1 MLGTFA
7 LILAATAADP
17 RPGLVEL
24 QLAGQPRQALAR
36 AEQELAERPE
46 PSRRLGLDYLR
57 GHLLDALRQLGDAN
71 EAFIRALGAT
81 PPLKPYS
88 LYRLAYDYDQMGHP
102 EMAAGLTATAVSSA
116 PSSPLLPEAVR
127 LLNRTLVRGGDCQ
140 ILRGLRAERMPAPQ
154 RREIDLARSG
164 CALRTGY
171 PDLARS
177 LLVSLLGESQ
187 EDEIARL
194 AAERL
199 STLLSEAEHGR
210 VPMLVGFTLQRHN
223 DLDRALAM
231 LQRAF
236 GKGDALSPHDAYE
249 TEMRTGE
256 ILLAQQRFAEASLT
270 FARGAGLAK
279 TAAERARAFYEEGRA
294 HELRGAGPAADR
306 KYRQAYAAEPQGAS
320 WAAASLLAVLRLE
333 WRAGSEAQALSLYE
347 KLTAD
352 PKWRGEA
359 ARAALFLAASD
370 LVRGRR
376 DRAGSWLTR
385 ARQGGRRDD
394 RLEADYWNGR
404 LAELEKNGREA
415 VDRYL
420 DVLRAD
426 PYHPL
431 AHAARVRLAAE
442 PLTRIAAAEGRRLA
456 GSGRLDDVYGA
467 WLLLGGDPAGRVAQ
481 RRLEQML
488 LADRRTAP
496 FLRLAEVPVRRW
508 PLWDKP
514 LVKPEEMLLALGVWH
529 AGAPAIRDHFPLSDP
544 SLGFTGALL
553 LARGG
558 DLGRSIAM
566 AEALRERA
574 PSRVPLALQPGEYRR
589 LLYPYPYRQNILA
602 VGPIRGVDPDL
613 LVALIR
619 EESHFDTSMLSPAS
633 SRGLVH
639 LSLGTARRLAVQI
652 NPQRL
657 SPEDLYRPE
666 VAIALGA
673 AYLGALLKD
682 FSGSTVAAVS
692 AYDAGEP
699 ETLLWRSQCFSQ
711 EPEEL
716 YTKIGTGETR
726 DYVRRVL
733 TGWELYGE
741 LY

>member
-7 LILAATAADP
+7 LILAVTAADP
-17 RPGLVEL
+17 RRDLVEL
-24 QLAGQPRQALAR
+24 QLAGQSRQALAR
-36 AEQELAERPE
+36 VEQELSERPE
-46 PSRRLGLDYLR
+46 PSRKLGLDYLR
-57 GHLLDALRQLGDAN
+57 GHLLDILGRYGDAN
-71 EAFIRALGAT
+71 EAFVRTLAAT
-81 PPLKPYS
+81 PSLKPYS
-88 LYRLAYDYDQMGHP
+88 LYRLAYDLDQLGHP
-102 EMAAGLTATAVSSA
+102 EVAAGLTATAVAEA

-127 LLNRTLVRGGDCQ
+127 LLDRTLVKGGDCQ
-140 ILRGLRAERMPAPQ
+140 VLRRLRTEPMPAPQ
-154 RREIDLARSG
+154 RREVDLARSD
-164 CALRTGY
+164 CASRTGY

-177 LLVSLLGESQ
+177 LQVSLLGESR

-199 STLLSEAEHGR
+199 STLLSESEHGR
-210 VPMLVGFTLQRHN
+210 VPMLVGLTLQRHN
-223 DLDRALAM
+223 DLDGALSM
-231 LQRAF
+231 LQRAA
-236 GKGDALSPHDAYE
+236 GKGNALSPRDAYE
-249 TEMRTGE
+249 TEIRMGE
-256 ILLAQQRFAEASLT
+256 ILLAQQRYAEASLV

-279 TAAERARAFYEEGRA
+279 TAADRARAFYQEGRA

-306 KYRQAYAAEPQGAS
+306 KYRQAYAAEPQGTS
-320 WAAASLLAVLRLE
+320 WAAPALLAALRLE

-347 KLTAD
+347 KLTVD
-352 PKWRGEA
+352 PKWRAEA

-376 DRAGSWLTR
+376 DRVGSWLTK
-385 ARQGGRRDD
+385 ARQGGRDD
-394 RLEADYWNGR
+394 RLEVDYWNGR
-404 LAELEKNGREA
+404 LAELEKNGTEA
-415 VDRYL
+415 VARYL

-431 AHAARVRLAAE
+431 AHAARTRLAAE
-442 PLTRIAAAEGRRLA
+442 PLARITAAEGRRLA

-467 WLLLGGDPAGRVAQ
+467 WLLLGGDPVGKVAQ

-488 LADRRTAP
+488 LADRRAAP
-496 FLRLAEVPVRRW
+496 FLRLAEVPARRW

-558 DLGRSIAM
+558 DLARSIAT

-574 PSRVPLALQPGEYRR
+574 PSRVPLALQPPEYRR

-602 VGPIRGVDPDL
+602 VGAIRGVDPDL

-639 LSLGTARRLAVQI
+639 LSLGTARHLAVQL
-652 NPQRL
+652 NLQRL
-657 SPEDLYRPE
+657 TAEDLYRPE

-682 FSGSTVAAVS
+682 FSGSAVAAVA
-692 AYDAGEP
+692 AYGAGEP

-716 YTKIGTGETR
+716 YTKLGTSETR

-733 TGWELYGE
+733 TGWEAYGE